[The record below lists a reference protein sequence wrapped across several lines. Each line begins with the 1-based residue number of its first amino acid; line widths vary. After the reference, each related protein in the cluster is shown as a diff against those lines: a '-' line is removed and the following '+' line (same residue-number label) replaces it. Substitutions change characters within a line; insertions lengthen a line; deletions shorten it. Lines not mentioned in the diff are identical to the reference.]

1 MTRIDY
7 HGRTYDDAT
16 DFLAELREAV
26 STGAGPSW
34 LRSDLPLPW
43 ALSDWSESLKG
54 TSLEAKLADAALTV
68 LETGTLGQAEAV
80 TGLPFELAP
89 RAVDRVLDVLEREP
103 ARLGS
108 DPRAIP
114 SVLWRLLQR
123 GPHSP
128 RLLDALRHEAAKPNA
143 DDWTRQIATEYGV

>member
-1 MTRIDY
+1 MTRIEY

-16 DFLAELREAV
+16 DFLAELRHAV
-26 STGAGPSW
+26 STATGPSW

-43 ALSDWSESLKG
+43 ALSDWAGALKG
-54 TSLEAKLADAALTV
+54 TPLESKLGDAALTV
-68 LETGTLGQAEAV
+68 METGTPQQAEAV

-89 RAVDRVLDVLEREP
+89 QAVDRVVRILDHDPSRF
-103 ARLGS
+103 GS

-123 GPHSP
+123 GPHEKQ
-128 RLLDALRHEAAKPNA
+128 LLDALRREAAKSNA
-143 DDWTRQIATEYGV
+143 DEWTRQMAAEHGV